1 MSEGYQSVDNN
12 EVGQVRDALEAL
24 VTEGAGRMLESAW
37 EEEVSTF
44 LGGDS
49 YQRGNEFRGYRNGY
63 HRSREITVGLNPVRV
78 KVSRVPE
85 APTEVSTDGVT
96 SQIVHQYEK
105 VSKKTQELF
114 RKLYVEGLATGDF
127 EPVFRELIG
136 ETAALSATTIVRLK
150 ATWGEDYEAGRTR
163 SLEGHTSAYIWS
175 DGMYLGAVGEE
186 DKSALLCVLGARE
199 DGVEELLAME
209 LGYRESTES
218 CADVLQGLRDRG
230 LCAPMV
236 AVGNGA

>member
-1 MSEGYQSVDNN
+1 
-12 EVGQVRDALEAL
+12 
-24 VTEGAGRMLESAW
+24 
-37 EEEVSTF
+37 
-44 LGGDS
+44 
-49 YQRGNEFRGYRNGY
+49 
-63 HRSREITVGLNPVRV
+63 V
-78 KVSRVPE
+78 KVSRVSE

-136 ETAALSATTIVRLK
+136 ETAALSATTMVRLK
-150 ATWGEDYEAGRTR
+150 STWGEDYEAWRTR

-175 DGMYLGAVGEE
+175 DGMYLGVVGEE

-199 DGVEELLAME
+199 DGVKELLAME
-209 LGYRESTES
+209 PGYRESTES

-236 AVGNGA
+236 AVGDGA

>member
-1 MSEGYQSVDNN
+1 MS
-12 EVGQVRDALEAL
+12 
-24 VTEGAGRMLESAW
+24 
-37 EEEVSTF
+37 
-44 LGGDS
+44 
-49 YQRGNEFRGYRNGY
+49 
-63 HRSREITVGLNPVRV
+63 
-78 KVSRVPE
+78 E

-175 DGMYLGAVGEE
+175 DGM
-186 DKSALLCVLGARE
+186 
-199 DGVEELLAME
+199 
-209 LGYRESTES
+209 
-218 CADVLQGLRDRG
+218 
-230 LCAPMV
+230 
-236 AVGNGA
+236 